1 MALFILNLFVG
12 VVINKFNEEKERLA
26 HNTQLT
32 HIQVE
37 YCDTMVKVYS
47 AEPKVVYEKTGN
59 YAMDFLQTIASSKF
73 FDNFIFGCIVV
84 NTITM
89 AVTWF
94 DEPIGYTN
102 FMKKVN
108 LTFAIIY
115 TIECSIKLYVF
126 RREYFRDGWNLF
138 DFVIVIAAWLG
149 LFADLVLKLNIG
161 AVTTIIRSFR
171 IARIF
176 KMIKRFKQLNKI
188 FNTFISALPQ
198 LGNIG
203 TLLFIMLLLYAVAG
217 VFFFSHVRFGDA
229 ITVHTN
235 F

>member
-1 MALFILNLFVG
+1 V
-12 VVINKFNEEKERLA
+12 
-26 HNTQLT
+26 
-32 HIQVE
+32 
-37 YCDTMVKVYS
+37 
-47 AEPKVVYEKTGN
+47 
-59 YAMDFLQTIASSKF
+59 ASSKY
-73 FDNFIFGCIVV
+73 FDNFIFGCITV
-84 NTITM
+84 NTLCM
-89 AVTWF
+89 AVTWY
-94 DEPIGYTN
+94 DEPKTYTDV
-102 FMKKVN
+102 MKKVN
-108 LTFAIIY
+108 LAFAIIY
-115 TIECSIKLYVF
+115 TIECGLKLYVF
-126 RREYFRDGWNLF
+126 RREYFKDGWNLF
-138 DFVIVIAAWLG
+138 DFIIVLAAWLG

-176 KMIKRFKQLNKI
+176 KMIKHFKQLNKI

-203 TLLFIMLLLYAVAG
+203 TLLFLMLLLYAVAG